1 MVWVCAGTFDFVC
14 RPTRMS
20 RLLRFCSVAIALVPS
35 AWADDPAARELQRS
49 QLQRQQQQDEL
60 QLRMQQY
67 QRNAP
72 SSGSLHPDQG
82 VRQLEIEQL
91 QRQRELHYRQNQN
104 VAPPAPMDDE
114 GTRRAK
120 AQIEQQRAQ
129 QESRRQMQHFDW
141 EMEQARRRNSTQ

>member
-1 MVWVCAGTFDFVC
+1 MN
-14 RPTRMS
+14 
-20 RLLRFCSVAIALVPS
+20 RLLRFCSVALALVPS

-72 SSGSLHPDQG
+72 SSNSLHPDQS

-129 QESRRQMQHFDW
+129 QESRRQMQRFDW

>member
-1 MVWVCAGTFDFVC
+1 MAG
-14 RPTRMS
+14 
-20 RLLRFCSVAIALVPS
+20 LLRLCSLAVALVPPV
-35 AWADDPAARELQRS
+35 WADDPGARELQRN

-67 QRNAP
+67 QRSAP
-72 SSGSLHPDQG
+72 SSGSLSPDQG
-82 VRQLEIEQL
+82 IRQLEIKQL

-104 VAPPAPMDDE
+104 VVPPAPMDDE

-129 QESRRQMQHFDW
+129 QESRRQMQRFDW